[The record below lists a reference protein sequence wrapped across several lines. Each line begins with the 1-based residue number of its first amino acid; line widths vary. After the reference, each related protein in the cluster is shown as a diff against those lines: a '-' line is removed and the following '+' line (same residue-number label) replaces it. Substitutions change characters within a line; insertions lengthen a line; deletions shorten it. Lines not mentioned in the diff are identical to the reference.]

1 MSEEKLKMIT
11 KDILLGLQSIA
22 KGDLESI
29 ILYGSYARGD
39 YDQESDLDI
48 AVLLKCNRMEMKKYN
63 DLMAE
68 LMVDLNLE
76 YDIMVSFCC
85 IPYIEFNEKKNFL
98 PYYMNINR
106 EGVELIA

>member
-1 MSEEKLKMIT
+1 MNEEKLKMIT
-11 KDILLGLQSIA
+11 KDILLGLQNIA
-22 KGDLESI
+22 EGDLESI

-68 LMVDLNLE
+68 LMVDLNLD
-76 YDIMVSFCC
+76 YDIVVSFCC
-85 IPYIEFNEKKNFL
+85 IPYSEFNEKKNLL
-98 PYYMNINR
+98 PYYMNIDR

>member
-1 MSEEKLKMIT
+1 
-11 KDILLGLQSIA
+11 
-22 KGDLESI
+22 
-29 ILYGSYARGD
+29 
-39 YDQESDLDI
+39 
-48 AVLLKCNRMEMKKYN
+48 MEMKKYN

-76 YDIMVSFCC
+76 YDIVVSFCC

-106 EGVELIA
+106 EGIELIA